1 MECVQHPEL
10 FLSLQVFFSVIRS
23 SVFANRPL
31 FKFSSYP
38 PTEPGRLGGG
48 VLSSSMLTFQR
59 DGSQVPEKDIPGL
72 QNC

>member
-10 FLSLQVFFSVIRS
+10 FLSLQVFFSAIRS

-48 VLSSSMLTFQR
+48 GAIFLHADFSKGWL
-59 DGSQVPEKDIPGL
+59 PGP
-72 QNC
+72 